1 MKPAEKRRI
10 YEFDLLRGLFIVI
23 IIIDHLQFWPSPL
36 SYFTGEGRL
45 WVSAAEG
52 FFLISGLLVGYIRA
66 YKDRHKPLLTISK
79 NLLRRAFTLYIWGV
93 GITFAVTGL
102 TLFIGAHELLPKLPP
117 PEQLASPLSFITA
130 VLTMNFFNDWIY
142 FLRMYAIMLAATPLF
157 LWMLRHNHERVVIVL
172 MLALYIVG
180 FVVPETTLQWQVL
193 FFGAA
198 LLGYKLEAI
207 GAWLGERPVI
217 KHTATIALGV
227 TTFVTMSLSYFFVL
241 SWGLVENPNWH
252 LMDRDQYVA
261 IRTVIDPWFSGS
273 PMAPGR
279 ILLSFL
285 WMGGLF
291 MFVHALR
298 RYVMRFFGWLLIPL
312 GGRSLSA
319 YCLQALLLPVI
330 VLTIPIGGW
339 LYNTA
344 VALGIVLLC
353 WWLLRIPFIKRILP
367 V

>member
-1 MKPAEKRRI
+1 MKPVEKRRI

-36 SYFTGEGRL
+36 SYLTGEGRL

-66 YKDRHKPLLTISK
+66 YKDRHKPLWDISK
-79 NLLRRAFTLYIWGV
+79 TLLKRAFTLYIWGV

-102 TLFIGAHELLPKLPP
+102 TLLVGGHELLPKLPSAA
-117 PEQLASPLSFITA
+117 QLANPFAFISA
-130 VLTMNFFNDWIY
+130 VFTMNFFNDWIY

-157 LWMLRHNHERVVIVL
+157 LWMLRHNYERVLIII
-172 MLALYIVG
+172 MLGLYVAG
-180 FVVPETTLQWQVL
+180 FAINEGTLQWQIL

-207 GAWLGERPVI
+207 GIWLRQHPI
-217 KHTATIALGV
+217 TKRIATISLVV
-227 TTFVTMSLSYFFVL
+227 TTLATMILSYFFVL

-252 LMDRDQYVA
+252 WMDRDQYVA
-261 IRTVIDPWFSGS
+261 IRAIIDPWFSS
-273 PMAPGR
+273 YPMEPGR
-279 ILLSFL
+279 IILSFL

-291 MFVHALR
+291 MFMHTFR
-298 RYVMRFFGWLLIPL
+298 RTIMRFFGWLLTPL

-319 YCLQALLLPVI
+319 YCLQALLLPLI
-330 VLTIPIGGW
+330 VLTIPVGNS
-339 LYNTA
+339 LYNTI
-344 VALGIVLLC
+344 VALGVVLLC
-353 WWLLRIPFIKRILP
+353 WALLRVPIIKRILP